1 MAACETRLTLC
12 RIYAVNVSRV
22 RPTRRSPRLAGE
34 QHGVVARR
42 QLRALGLSLD
52 AIDHRVASGRLHP
65 LHRGVYAVG
74 HRALTLRGRFRAAVL
89 ACGET
94 AVLSHFAAA
103 VFCDAQTATAGPIDC
118 AR

>member
-1 MAACETRLTLC
+1 VLSLHALRACGLDDHAIAR
-12 RIYAVNVSRV
+12 RV
-22 RPTRRSPRLAGE
+22 R
-34 QHGVVARR
+34 
-42 QLRALGLSLD
+42 D
-52 AIDHRVASGRLHP
+52 GRLHR
-65 LHRGVYAVG
+65 LYRGVYAVG

-103 VFCDAQTATAGPIDC
+103 VFCDAQTATAAPIDC